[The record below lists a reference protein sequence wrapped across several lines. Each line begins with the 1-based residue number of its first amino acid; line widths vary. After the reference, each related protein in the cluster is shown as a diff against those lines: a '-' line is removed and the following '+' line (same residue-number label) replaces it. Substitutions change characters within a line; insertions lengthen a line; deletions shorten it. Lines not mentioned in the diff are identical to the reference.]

1 MNNIK
6 MAIKEIG
13 CDSDEWIKLAQDSD
27 QSRSLVNMNLFIR
40 WVTISFSRR
49 TVFYG
54 VSLAGFDKFLILESY
69 FVSIYIYQTN
79 HKRWSKIM

>member
-1 MNNIK
+1 VGHVAADGKRSLVIRRHRLMNNIK

-40 WVTISFSRR
+40 
-49 TVFYG
+49 
-54 VSLAGFDKFLILESY
+54 
-69 FVSIYIYQTN
+69 
-79 HKRWSKIM
+79 